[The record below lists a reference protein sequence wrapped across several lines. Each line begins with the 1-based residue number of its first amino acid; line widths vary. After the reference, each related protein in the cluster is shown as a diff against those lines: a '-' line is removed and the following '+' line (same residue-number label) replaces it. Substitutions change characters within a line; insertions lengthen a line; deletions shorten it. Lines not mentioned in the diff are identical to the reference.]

1 MRKNHSKKKLLT
13 AAVMAALLAAPGY
26 GHAFK
31 MAPEYVYYN
40 GKPLVEMQFLV
51 KGEEIESLVDK
62 AGYTLSPSLIQPVKS
77 STAYWTGLIGPKA
90 KNGQPWQVFVT
101 TQKNE
106 QNAYASTTSVI
117 VKNGKAKETEV
128 NFVAQQLQDG
138 KKLLRMTDKIAEM
151 DNPPSGDYGLSE
163 IAIGQYMGAARKG
176 AVDGWWVDTDTVLP
190 TNEQAADFVGTF
202 RHELGHA
209 LGISKAV
216 EYLNKA
222 GNVYVPQDPSDTI
235 KSKATGE
242 VMMRFS
248 TEVTD
253 KDSWNLHLVDQ
264 NLNPAKPGMEIL
276 SAAGFAEKKKA
287 SPGVKESDFF
297 IVNNRSKKEDAS
309 GKNGKAFFMGPN
321 VTDALAGATF
331 FGVNGVPVNGW
342 EDDTFEGSHLQTTG
356 MMSHRDY
363 SNYTSF
369 MEVELAVMQDL
380 GYKIDRE
387 AYFGHSVYGDGKTFT
402 NTQGYSARNEAGT
415 AYIKGRPSTV
425 PLGIGLHIYGSR
437 NTVTQAADIL
447 TNGTGATGIRV
458 DGMQNRVIVPAAT
471 KIHADGLR
479 GNGILIAY
487 GRDQVIDQAG
497 AVTAKGKGGTG
508 IRFDFGSSSNGA
520 ADEYRGSYIRYKRS
534 VKEETG
540 AIDNPENLKLTDMDE
555 NVFNA
560 AADELNGPQVREYN
574 LTGSL
579 SGAENAIYISRNAF
593 VKNINIKEGA
603 SISGNIT
610 SDWKHFKTDGS
621 YDGVEKTEKEPGISF
636 EAWMA
641 KNHPGE
647 KPKPGDEELEKNP
660 ALMDKYLQYAADY
673 EADPEVKASIKT
685 VTTQKGL
692 LRIQYNGKTGEN
704 GYGYDAYIPDLV
716 TNLNFAANLAYNGN
730 ITGPDNMKLNVKSG
744 TLAYGGKADVVGV
757 HVAEGA
763 TLLGGSY
770 TVHDMSSMVAP
781 DFASELNE
789 TDKGFFINCGTAGAL
804 TGDSSMTIDGKL
816 FSDGI
821 LQGVA
826 GGSAGTI
833 QVSGLALLDNSQV
846 IAKNLLP
853 DETFAV
859 VQAEGVYG
867 SVKNTQNA
875 PYKFGMLDEIG
886 AVEGNTAVVTG
897 KEANNLGAVDAVQG
911 ETYEAM
917 MEMFDNLT
925 AKGDARRNEMRPL
938 FTLTPEET
946 KKTLS
951 SLASNASAKSM
962 ALAQRSTVIQHL
974 LSSRLKDAFTAK
986 ETKAN
991 IPVQHLD
998 DSNDEGVPVTLRTLE
1013 PADND
1018 IWLKFGKNWGDMR
1031 NDTDYHS
1038 TATLLGW
1045 DKAYGKNWRAGVFAG
1060 YSKTSFSDNTA
1071 SNELRDVRFGL
1082 YGGFSKGR
1090 SEGLMYLDY
1099 GWLRNKL
1106 RRGISNLGLTAG
1118 ADYHSRVLELGG
1130 EYLYDLQAEKNVP
1143 WHVRPYVNAQLSRL
1157 WQNSYREEG
1166 AGVFGQVV
1174 DSQHNNYFGMGAGVE
1189 FKRYLAGGSYAIR
1202 AGVKHAFAG
1211 AEPKLRYS
1219 YMGDAAN
1226 TYDMRNVQDKTHFVL
1241 SIGGEAEVAKGW
1253 TVGGDATFQR
1263 GSHDK
1268 DWSCTVTV
1276 KRMW

>member
-1 MRKNHSKKKLLT
+1 MITRRKQKKQLT
-13 AAVMAALLAAPGY
+13 AAILAALLAMPAY
-26 GHAFK
+26 GHAFVK
-31 MAPEYVYYN
+31 APEYVYYN
-40 GKPLVEMQFLV
+40 GKPIVEIQFLV
-51 KGEEIESLVDK
+51 QGEELENLVDK

-77 STAYWTGLIGPKA
+77 STAYWTGLLGPNA

-101 TQKNE
+101 TE
-106 QNAYASTTSVI
+106 AGDQNASATTKSVI
-117 VKNGKAKETEV
+117 VKNRNGKLTPV
-128 NFVAQQLQDG
+128 NFVAQQLQNG
-138 KKLLRMTDKIAEM
+138 KNLIRMTEELAKS
-151 DNPPSGDYGLSE
+151 DNPPAGDYGFSQ
-163 IAIGQYMGAARKG
+163 ITIGQFLGADRKG
-176 AVDGWWVDTDTVLP
+176 AIDGWWVDTDTVLP

-209 LGISKAV
+209 LGISKRV
-216 EYLNKA
+216 KIIGE
-222 GNVYVPQDPSDTI
+222 SE
-235 KSKATGE
+235 ATGE
-242 VMMRFS
+242 TLFS
-248 TEVTD
+248 FSPELTD
-253 KDSWNLHLVDQ
+253 KKSWNLRLVDQ

-287 SPGVKESDFF
+287 NPGVKESDFF
-297 IVNNRSKKEDAS
+297 IVNNRFKKEDAS
-309 GKNGKAFFMGPN
+309 GKNGKAFFLGPN

-342 EDDTFEGSHLQTTG
+342 ERDTFEGSHLQTTG

-380 GYKIDRE
+380 GYDIDRE
-387 AYFGHSVYGDGKTFT
+387 AYFGHSVYGDGTTFT
-402 NTQGYSARNEAGT
+402 NTQGYFARNEEGT
-415 AYIKGRPSTV
+415 AYIQGKPSTV

-437 NTVTQAADIL
+437 NRVTQAADIL
-447 TNGTGATGIRV
+447 TNGAGAIGIRV
-458 DGMQNRVIVPAAT
+458 DGMQNTVIVPEAT
-471 KIHADGLR
+471 NIHADGLR

-487 GRDQVIDQAG
+487 GRDQVVNQAG
-497 AVTAKGKGGTG
+497 TVTANGQGGTG
-508 IRFDFGSSSNGA
+508 IRFDFGCSTNGA
-520 ADEYRGSYIRYKRS
+520 EDEYRGSYIRYKQG
-534 VKEETG
+534 VETGTG
-540 AIDNPENLKLTDMDE
+540 AIKNPKNLGLTDMNE
-555 NVFNA
+555 NVYNA
-560 AADELNGPQVREYN
+560 GADELNGPQVREYN

-579 SGAENAIYISRNAF
+579 SGAENAIYIGKNAF
-593 VKNINIKEGA
+593 VQNINILEGA
-603 SISGNIT
+603 SLSGNIT
-610 SDWKHFKTDGS
+610 SDWKHFHTDGS
-621 YDGVEKTEKEPGISF
+621 YDGVEITVNEPTITF
-636 EAWMA
+636 EEWMA
-641 KNHPGE
+641 KYHPGE
-647 KPKPGDEELEKNP
+647 NPKPREEELEKNP
-660 ALMDKYLQYAADY
+660 SLIDKILQYH
-673 EADPEVKASIKT
+673 EAYLTDPEVMASLKT
-685 VTTQKGL
+685 VTTQEGA

-704 GYGYDAYIPDLV
+704 GYAYDAYIPDLV

-730 ITGPDNMKLNVKSG
+730 ISGPDNMKLNVKSG
-744 TLAYGGKADVVGV
+744 TLVYTGTADVVGV
-757 HVAEGA
+757 TVAEGA
-763 TLLGGSY
+763 ALLGGSY
-770 TVHDMSSMVAP
+770 KVHDMSSMVAP
-781 DFASELNE
+781 DFASKLDY
-789 TDKGFFINCGTAGAL
+789 TDKGFFINSGTAGAL
-804 TGDSSMTIDGKL
+804 TGDSSMTIDGNL
-816 FSDGI
+816 LSDGI

-833 QVSGLALLDNSQV
+833 RVSGQAFLINSQV

-853 DETFAV
+853 DETVAV

-886 AVEGNTAVVTG
+886 AIEGNTAVVTG
-897 KEANNLGAVDAVQG
+897 KEANNLGTVDAVQG

-991 IPVQHLD
+991 IPLQHLD
-998 DSNDEGVPVTLRTLE
+998 ESKDEGVPVTLRTLE

-1082 YGGFSKGR
+1082 YGGYSKGR
-1090 SEGLMYLDY
+1090 SEGLVYLDY

-1106 RRGISNLGLTAG
+1106 RRGITNLGLTAG
-1118 ADYHSRVLELGG
+1118 ADYHSRILELGG

-1157 WQNSYREEG
+1157 WQNSYREDG

-1268 DWSCTVTV
+1268 DWSCSITV

>member
-1 MRKNHSKKKLLT
+1 MITRRKQKKQLT
-13 AAVMAALLAAPGY
+13 AAILAALLAMPAC
-26 GHAFK
+26 GHAFVK
-31 MAPEYVYYN
+31 APEYVYYN
-40 GKPLVEMQFLV
+40 GKPIVEIQFLV
-51 KGEEIESLVDK
+51 QGEELENLVDK

-77 STAYWTGLIGPKA
+77 STAYWTGLLGPNA

-101 TQKNE
+101 TAAGD
-106 QNAYASTTSVI
+106 QNASATTKSVI
-117 VKNGKAKETEV
+117 VKTGNGELTPV
-128 NFVAQQLQDG
+128 NFVAQQLQNG
-138 KKLLRMTDKIAEM
+138 KNLIRMTEELAKS
-151 DNPPSGDYGLSE
+151 DNPPAGDYGFSQ
-163 IAIGQYMGAARKG
+163 ITIGQFLGADRKG
-176 AVDGWWVDTDTVLP
+176 AIDGWWVDTDTVLP

-209 LGISKAV
+209 LGISKRV
-216 EYLNKA
+216 KIIGE
-222 GNVYVPQDPSDTI
+222 SE
-235 KSKATGE
+235 ATGE
-242 VMMRFS
+242 TLFS
-248 TEVTD
+248 FSPELTD
-253 KDSWNLHLVDQ
+253 KKSWNLRLVDQ

-287 SPGVKESDFF
+287 NPGVKESDFF
-297 IVNNRSKKEDAS
+297 IVNNRFKKEDAS
-309 GKNGKAFFMGPN
+309 GKNGKAFFLGPN

-342 EDDTFEGSHLQTTG
+342 ERDTFEGSHLQ
-356 MMSHRDY
+356 
-363 SNYTSF
+363 
-369 MEVELAVMQDL
+369 MQDL

-387 AYFGHSVYGDGKTFT
+387 AYFGHSVYGDGTTFT
-402 NTQGYSARNEAGT
+402 NTQGYFARNEAGT
-415 AYIKGRPSTV
+415 AYIQGKPSTV

-458 DGMQNRVIVPAAT
+458 DGMQNTVIVPEAT
-471 KIHADGLR
+471 NIHADGLR

-487 GRDQVIDQAG
+487 GRDQVVNQAG
-497 AVTAKGKGGTG
+497 TVTANGQGGTG
-508 IRFDFGSSSNGA
+508 IRFDFGCSTNGA
-520 ADEYRGSYIRYKRS
+520 EDEYRGSYIRYKQG
-534 VKEETG
+534 VETGTG
-540 AIDNPENLKLTDMDE
+540 AIKNPKNLGLTDMNE
-555 NVFNA
+555 NVYNA
-560 AADELNGPQVREYN
+560 GADELNGPQVREYN

-579 SGAENAIYISRNAF
+579 SGAENAIYIGKNAF
-593 VKNINIKEGA
+593 VQNINILEGA
-603 SISGNIT
+603 SLSGNIT
-610 SDWKHFKTDGS
+610 SDWKHFHTDGS
-621 YDGVEKTEKEPGISF
+621 YDGVEITVNEPTITF
-636 EAWMA
+636 EEWMA
-641 KNHPGE
+641 KYHPGE
-647 KPKPGDEELEKNP
+647 NPKPREEELEKNP
-660 ALMDKYLQYAADY
+660 SLIDKILQYH
-673 EADPEVKASIKT
+673 EAYLTDPEVMGSLKT
-685 VTTQKGL
+685 VTTQEGA
-692 LRIQYNGKTGEN
+692 LRIQYNGKTGEK
-704 GYGYDAYIPDLV
+704 GYAYDAYIPDLV

-730 ITGPDNMKLNVKSG
+730 ISGPDNMKLNVKSG
-744 TLAYGGKADVVGV
+744 TLVYTGTADVVGV
-757 HVAEGA
+757 TVAEDA
-763 TLLGGSY
+763 ALLGGSY
-770 TVHDMSSMVAP
+770 KVHDMSSMVAP
-781 DFASELNE
+781 DFASKLDY
-789 TDKGFFINCGTAGAL
+789 TDKGFFINSGTAGAL
-804 TGDSSMTIDGKL
+804 TGDSSMIIDGNL
-816 FSDGI
+816 LSDGI

-833 QVSGLALLDNSQV
+833 RVSGQAFLINSQV

-853 DETFAV
+853 DETVAV

-897 KEANNLGAVDAVQG
+897 KEANNLGTVDAVQG

-925 AKGDARRNEMRPL
+925 A
-938 FTLTPEET
+938 
-946 KKTLS
+946 
-951 SLASNASAKSM
+951 
-962 ALAQRSTVIQHL
+962 
-974 LSSRLKDAFTAK
+974 AK

-998 DSNDEGVPVTLRTLE
+998 DSSDEGVPVTLRTLE

-1082 YGGFSKGR
+1082 YGGYSKGR
-1090 SEGLMYLDY
+1090 SEGLVYLDY

-1106 RRGISNLGLTAG
+1106 RRGITNLGLTAG

-1157 WQNSYREEG
+1157 WQNSYSEDG

-1189 FKRYLAGGSYAIR
+1189 LKRYLAGGSYAIR

-1219 YMGDAAN
+1219 YMGNAAN

-1241 SIGGEAEVAKGW
+1241 SVGGEAEVAKGW

-1268 DWSCTVTV
+1268 DWSCSITV

>member
-1 MRKNHSKKKLLT
+1 MNTRRKQKKQLT
-13 AAVMAALLAAPGY
+13 ATILAALLAMPAY
-26 GHAFK
+26 GHAFVK
-31 MAPEYVYYN
+31 APEYVYYN
-40 GKPLVEMQFLV
+40 GKPMVEMQFLT
-51 KGEEIESLVDK
+51 KGEELENLVDK

-77 STAYWTGLIGPKA
+77 STAYWTGLLGPNA

-101 TQKNE
+101 TAAGD
-106 QNAYASTTSVI
+106 QNASATTKSVI
-117 VKNGKAKETEV
+117 VKNRNAKLAPV
-128 NFVAQQLQDG
+128 NFVAQQLQNG
-138 KKLLRMTDKIAEM
+138 KNLIRMTEELAKS
-151 DNPPSGDYGLSE
+151 DNPPAGDYGFSQ
-163 IAIGQYMGAARKG
+163 ITIGQFLGADRKG
-176 AVDGWWVDTDTVLP
+176 AIDGWWVDTDTVLP

-209 LGISKAV
+209 LGISKRV
-216 EYLNKA
+216 KIIGE
-222 GNVYVPQDPSDTI
+222 SE
-235 KSKATGE
+235 ATGE
-242 VMMRFS
+242 TLFS
-248 TEVTD
+248 FSPELTD
-253 KDSWNLHLVDQ
+253 KKSWNLRLVDQ

-287 SPGVKESDFF
+287 NPGVKESDFF
-297 IVNNRSKKEDAS
+297 IVNNRFKKEDAS
-309 GKNGKAFFMGPN
+309 GKNGKAFFLGPN

-342 EDDTFEGSHLQTTG
+342 ERDTFEGSHLQTTG

-380 GYKIDRE
+380 GYTIDRE
-387 AYFGHSVYGDGKTFT
+387 AYFGHSVYGDGTTFT
-402 NTQGYSARNEAGT
+402 NTQGYFARNEEGT
-415 AYIKGRPSTV
+415 AYIQGKPSTV

-447 TNGTGATGIRV
+447 TNGAGATGIRV
-458 DGMQNRVIVPAAT
+458 DGMQNTVVIPEAT
-471 KIHADGLR
+471 NIHADGLR

-487 GRDQVIDQAG
+487 GRDQVVNQAG
-497 AVTAKGKGGTG
+497 TVTANGQGGTG
-508 IRFDFGSSSNGA
+508 VRFDFGSSSNGA
-520 ADEYRGSYIRYKRS
+520 FDEYRGSYIRYKRD
-534 VKEETG
+534 VEEGTG
-540 AIDNPENLKLTDMDE
+540 AIKNPKNMKLTDMDE

-560 AADELNGPQVREYN
+560 GADELNGPQVREYN

-579 SGAENAIYISRNAF
+579 SGAENAIYIGKNAF
-593 VKNINIKEGA
+593 VQNINILEGA
-603 SISGNIT
+603 SLSGNIT
-610 SDWKHFKTDGS
+610 SDWKHFHTDGS
-621 YDGVEKTEKEPGISF
+621 YDGVEITVNEPTITF
-636 EAWMA
+636 EEWMA
-641 KNHPGE
+641 KYHPGE
-647 KPKPGDEELEKNP
+647 NPKPREEELEKNP
-660 ALMDKYLQYAADY
+660 SLIDKILQYH
-673 EADPEVKASIKT
+673 EAYLTDPEVMGSLKT
-685 VTTQKGL
+685 VTTQEGA
-692 LRIQYNGKTGEN
+692 LRIQYNGKTGEK
-704 GYGYDAYIPDLV
+704 GYAYDAYIPDLV

-730 ITGPDNMKLNVKSG
+730 ISGPDNMKLNVKSG
-744 TLAYGGKADVVGV
+744 TLVYTGTADVVGV
-757 HVAEGA
+757 TVAEDA
-763 TLLGGSY
+763 ALLGGSY
-770 TVHDMSSMVAP
+770 KVHDMSRMVAP
-781 DFASELNE
+781 DFASKLDY
-789 TDKGFFINCGTAGAL
+789 TDKGFFINSGTAGAL
-804 TGDSSMTIDGKL
+804 TGDSSMTIDGNL
-816 FSDGI
+816 LSDGI

-833 QVSGLALLDNSQV
+833 RVSGQAFLINSQV

-853 DETFAV
+853 DETVAV

-886 AVEGNTAVVTG
+886 AIEGNTAVVTG
-897 KEANNLGAVDAVQG
+897 KEANNLGTVDAVQG

-991 IPVQHLD
+991 IPLQHLD
-998 DSNDEGVPVTLRTLE
+998 ESKDEGVPVTLRTLE

-1038 TATLLGW
+1038 SATLLGW

-1082 YGGFSKGR
+1082 YGGYSKGR
-1090 SEGLMYLDY
+1090 SEGLVYLDY

-1106 RRGISNLGLTAG
+1106 RRGITNLGLTAG
-1118 ADYHSRVLELGG
+1118 ADYHSRILELGG

-1157 WQNSYREEG
+1157 WQNSYREDG

-1219 YMGDAAN
+1219 YMGNAAN

-1268 DWSCTVTV
+1268 DWSCSITV

>member
-1 MRKNHSKKKLLT
+1 MRKSHSKKKLLT
-13 AAVMAALLAAPGY
+13 AAVMAALLATPGY

-40 GKPLVEMQFLV
+40 GKPIVEMQFLT
-51 KGEEIESLVDK
+51 KGEEIEDLVDK
-62 AGYTLSPSLIQPVKS
+62 AEYTLSPSLIQPVKS
-77 STAYWTGLIGPKA
+77 STAYWTGMIGPKA

-101 TQKNE
+101 TKKNE

-117 VKNGKAKETEV
+117 VKNSKAKETEV

-176 AVDGWWVDTDTVLP
+176 AVDGWWVDADTVLP

-209 LGISKAV
+209 LGISKNV
-216 EYLNKA
+216 NYFDEK
-222 GNVYVPQDPSDTI
+222 GNSYVPQGEKDI
-235 KSKATGE
+235 KTSKATGE
-242 VMMRFS
+242 AMMRFS

-253 KDSWNLHLVDQ
+253 KDSWNLHLMDQ

-276 SAAGFAEKKKA
+276 SAAGFAAKKKA
-287 SPGVKESDFF
+287 NPGVKKSDFF
-297 IVNNRSKKEDAS
+297 IVNNRYKKENAS

-342 EDDTFEGSHLQTTG
+342 EHDTFEGSHLQTTG
-356 MMSHRDY
+356 MMSHRAY

-402 NTQGYSARNEAGT
+402 NTQGYSARNEEGT
-415 AYIKGRPSTV
+415 AYIKGRPSSV

-458 DGMQNRVIVPAAT
+458 DGMRNTVIVPAAT
-471 KIHADGLR
+471 KIHVDGLR

-497 AVTAKGKGGTG
+497 TVTANGQGGTG

-520 ADEYRGSYIRYKRS
+520 EDEYRGSYIRYKRS
-534 VKEETG
+534 VEEETG
-540 AIDNPENLKLTDMDE
+540 VIDKPKNLKLTDMDE

-621 YDGVEKTEKEPGISF
+621 YDGVEKTKKEPEISF
-636 EAWMA
+636 EEWMA
-641 KNHPGE
+641 KKHPGV

-692 LRIQYNGKTGEN
+692 LRIQYNGKTGDK
-704 GYGYDAYIPDLV
+704 GYAYDAYIPDLV
-716 TNLNFAANLAYNGN
+716 TNLNFAADLAYNGN

-770 TVHDMSSMVAP
+770 KVHDMSSKAAAEFVSKL
-781 DFASELNE
+781 DN
-789 TDKGFFINCGTAGAL
+789 TDKGFFINSGTAGAL
-804 TGDSSMTIDGKL
+804 NSASSMNITGNL
-816 FSDGI
+816 LSDGI

-833 QVSGLALLDNSQV
+833 KVSGDANIDGSQV

-853 DETFAV
+853 DEKFTV
-859 VQAEGVYG
+859 LQAD
-867 SVKNTQNA
+867 SVSGFVTNTEDA
-875 PYKFGMLDEIG
+875 PYKFGMLDEVG

-897 KEANNLGAVDAVQG
+897 KAANNLGKTDAVQA
-911 ETYEAM
+911 ETYGAM
-917 MEMFDNLT
+917 MSMYNNLT

-938 FTLTPEET
+938 FTLTPAET
-946 KKTLS
+946 KKALS
-951 SLASNASAKSM
+951 AISSNASAKSM
-962 ALAQRSTVIQHL
+962 ALAQRSVMTRHL
-974 LSSRLKDAFTAK
+974 LSSRLNEAF
-986 ETKAN
+986 
-991 IPVQHLD
+991 IPEPVKVKLPESNLD
-998 DSNDEGVPVTLRTLE
+998 GGSGRGLDVSLKLLE

-1018 IWLKFGKNWGDMR
+1018 IWLKFGKNWGDLK
-1031 NDTDYHS
+1031 DGADYHS
-1038 TATLLGW
+1038 STTLLGW
-1045 DKAYGKNWRAGVFAG
+1045 DKGVAPNWRAGVYAG
-1060 YSKTSFSDNTA
+1060 YSKTGFADNTA
-1071 SNELRDVRFGL
+1071 SNELKDTRIGL
-1082 YGGFSKGR
+1082 YAGYNKAGR
-1090 SEGLMYLDY
+1090 EGLVFLNY
-1099 GWLRNKL
+1099 GWMRNKL
-1106 RRGISNLGLTAG
+1106 HRGVMGMTAG
-1118 ADYHSRVLELGG
+1118 ADYHSRILELGG
-1130 EYLYDLQAEKNVP
+1130 EYLYDLQARKDVP
-1143 WHVRPYVNAQLSRL
+1143 WHVRPYVNVQLSRL
-1157 WQNSYREEG
+1157 WQNGYSEMG
-1166 AGVFGQVV
+1166 AGVFNQVV
-1174 DSQHNNYFGMGAGVE
+1174 ESKHNDYFGAGAGVE
-1189 FKRYLAGGSYAIR
+1189 FKRYLTGGNYAIR
-1202 AGVKHAFAG
+1202 AGIRHAFAG
-1211 AEPKLRYS
+1211 AEPRLRYS
-1219 YMGDAAN
+1219 YMGDQAN
-1226 TYDMRNVQDKTHFVL
+1226 SYDMRNVQDRTHFVL
-1241 SIGGEAEVAKGW
+1241 SIGGETELGKGW
-1253 TVGGDATFQR
+1253 SIGGDAGFVR

-1268 DWSCTVTV
+1268 DWSCSVTV

>member
-1 MRKNHSKKKLLT
+1 MNTHRKQKKQLT
-13 AAVMAALLAAPGY
+13 AAVLAALLAMPAY
-26 GHAFK
+26 GHAFVK
-31 MAPEYVYYN
+31 APEYVYYN
-40 GKPLVEMQFLV
+40 GKPVVEMQFLTQ
-51 KGEEIESLVDK
+51 GEEIKGMVDK
-62 AGYTLSPSLIQPVKS
+62 AGYTLNPSLIEPVKAS
-77 STAYWTGLIGPKA
+77 MVYWTGLIGPKA
-90 KNGQPWQVFVT
+90 KNETPWQVFVT
-101 TQKNE
+101 METKE
-106 QNAYASTTSVI
+106 PNASANTKSFLPE
-117 VKNGKAKETEV
+117 NGKLRETSR
-128 NFVAQQLQDG
+128 NFVAQQLHDG
-138 KKLLRMTDKIAEM
+138 KKLFRMTKEIGEST
-151 DNPPSGDYGLSE
+151 NPPPGDYGFS
-163 IAIGQYMGAARKG
+163 IIGVGQYMGAVRQG
-176 AVDGWWVDTDTVLP
+176 AVEGWWVDTDTVLP
-190 TNEQAADFVGTF
+190 TNEQAADFVGTI

-209 LGISKAV
+209 LDVGKRADFLD
-216 EYLNKA
+216 EE
-222 GNVYVPQDPSDTI
+222 GNPYVPKGEDDI
-235 KSKATGE
+235 IISKATGE
-242 VMMRFS
+242 VKIRFS
-248 TEVTD
+248 PEVTD
-253 KDSWNLHLVDQ
+253 PNSWNLHLVDQ
-264 NLNPAKPGMEIL
+264 NLNPAKPGMEVL
-276 SAAGFAEKKKA
+276 SAKGFAVKKTA
-287 SPGVKESDFF
+287 DPGVQERDFF
-297 IVNNRSKKEDAS
+297 IVNNQDKGEDAS
-309 GKNGKAFFMGPN
+309 GKMGKAFFVGSH
-321 VTDALAGATF
+321 VTDALGGATF
-331 FGVNGVPVNGW
+331 FGVSGVPVNSW
-342 EDDTFEGSHLQTTG
+342 ESDNFEGSHLQTAG

-380 GYKIDRE
+380 GYDIDRK
-387 AYFGHSVYGDGKTFT
+387 AHFGHSVYGNGQTLT
-402 NTQGYSARNEAGT
+402 NTQGYFARNEEGT
-415 AYIKGRPSTV
+415 AYIEGTPSTV

-437 NTVTQAADIL
+437 NRVTQAADIL

-458 DGMQNRVIVPAAT
+458 DGMQNTVIVPAST
-471 KIHADGLR
+471 TIHADGLR

-487 GRDQVIDQAG
+487 GRDQVVNQAG
-497 AVTAKGKGGTG
+497 TVTANGKGGTG

-520 ADEYRGSYIRYKRS
+520 SDEYRGSYIRYKRN
-534 VKEETG
+534 VKEGTG
-540 AIDNPENLKLTDMDE
+540 AITEFNNLKLTDM
-555 NVFNA
+555 NGRVYNA
-560 AADELNGPQVREYN
+560 GADELNGPQVTEYN

-579 SGAENAIYISRNAF
+579 SGAENAIYIGKNAF
-593 VKNINIKEGA
+593 VKNINILEGA

-610 SDWKHFKTDGS
+610 SDWKHFHTDGS
-621 YDGVEKTEKEPGISF
+621 YDG
-636 EAWMA
+636 MD
-641 KNHPGE
+641 
-647 KPKPGDEELEKNP
+647 DEGT
-660 ALMDKYLQYAADY
+660 AR
-673 EADPEVKASIKT
+673 
-685 VTTQKGL
+685 KGK
-692 LRIQYNGKTGEN
+692 LRIQYNGKTGED
-704 GYGYDAYIPDLV
+704 GYEYDAYIPDLV
-716 TNLNFAANLAYNGN
+716 TNLNFAATMSYNGN

-744 TLAYGGKADVVGV
+744 TLTYGGKADVVGV

-770 TVHDMSSMVAP
+770 KVNAMSEKVAA
-781 DFASELNE
+781 DFASRLDY
-789 TDKGFFINCGTAGAL
+789 TDMGNFVNCGTVGPVSKDTA
-804 TGDSSMTIDGKL
+804 MQIDGNL
-816 FSDGI
+816 LSDGT
-821 LQGVA
+821 LLGVA

-833 QVSGLALLDNSQV
+833 QVSGQAFLVNSRV

-853 DETFAV
+853 DEKFAV

-875 PYKFGMLDEIG
+875 PYQFGMLDVIG
-886 AVEGNTAVVTG
+886 AVEGNTVVVTSE
-897 KEANNLGAVDAVQG
+897 EANNLGAVDAVQG

-951 SLASNASAKSM
+951 SIASNASAKSM

-974 LSSRLKDAFTAK
+974 LSSRVTEAFTAK

-998 DSNDEGVPVTLRTLE
+998 DSSDEGVPVTLRTLE

-1060 YSKTSFSDNTA
+1060 YSKISFSDNTA

-1082 YGGFSKGR
+1082 YGGYSKGR
-1090 SEGLMYLDY
+1090 SEGLVYLDY

-1157 WQNSYREEG
+1157 WQNSYREDG

-1174 DSQHNNYFGMGAGVE
+1174 DSKHNDYFGMGAGVE

-1253 TVGGDATFQR
+1253 TIGGDATFQR

-1268 DWSCTVTV
+1268 DWSCSVTV

>member
-106 QNAYASTTSVI
+106 QNAYASTTSLI

-770 TVHDMSSMVAP
+770 TAHDMSSMVAP

>member
-1 MRKNHSKKKLLT
+1 MNTRKKQKKQLT
-13 AAVMAALLAAPGY
+13 AAILAALLAMPAY
-26 GHAFK
+26 GHAFVK
-31 MAPEYVYYN
+31 APEYVYYN
-40 GKPLVEMQFLV
+40 GKPMVEIQELT
-51 KGEEIESLVDK
+51 KGEELGRFVNK
-62 AGYTLSPSLIQPVKS
+62 AEYTLDPSLIEPVKS
-77 STAYWTGLIGPKA
+77 GTAYWTGLLGPKA

-101 TQKNE
+101 TQE
-106 QNAYASTTSVI
+106 GVQNAYAKTSSHT
-117 VKNGKAKETEV
+117 KETGDFSDTNV
-128 NFVAQQLQDG
+128 NFVVQQLQDG
-138 KKLLRMTDKIAEM
+138 KPLLRMQEDADKL
-151 DNPPSGDYGLSE
+151 PPGDYGYSL
-163 IAIGQYMGAARKG
+163 ILIGQYVGAARQG
-176 AVDGWWVDTDTVLP
+176 TVDGWWVDTDTVLP
-190 TNEQAADFVGTF
+190 TNEQAADFVGTI

-209 LGISKAV
+209 LGIYNVV
-216 EYLNKA
+216 EYLDEN
-222 GNVYVPQDPSDTI
+222 GNVYVPKNRSEV
-235 KSKATGE
+235 KYSKATGE
-242 VMMRFS
+242 EMTRFS
-248 TEVTD
+248 SEVTD
-253 KDSWNLHLVDQ
+253 KKSWNLHLVDQ

-287 SPGVKESDFF
+287 NPGVKESDFF
-297 IVNNRSKKEDAS
+297 IVNNRFKKEDAS
-309 GKNGKAFFMGPN
+309 GKNGKAYFVGPH

-331 FGVNGVPVNGW
+331 FGVNGIPVNGW
-342 EDDTFEGSHLQTTG
+342 ERDTFEGSHLQTAG
-356 MMSHRDY
+356 MMSHRAY

-369 MEVELAVMQDL
+369 MEVELALMQDL
-380 GYKIDRE
+380 GYDIDRE
-387 AYFGHSVYGDGKTFT
+387 AYFGHSVYGNGQTLT
-402 NTQGYSARNEAGT
+402 NTQGYFARNEEGT
-415 AYIKGRPSTV
+415 AYIQGKPSTV
-425 PLGIGLHIYGSR
+425 PMGIGLHIYGSN

-447 TNGTGATGIRV
+447 TNGAGATGIRV
-458 DGMQNRVIVPAAT
+458 DGMQNTVVIPEAT
-471 KIHADGLR
+471 NIHADGLR

-487 GRDQVIDQAG
+487 GRDQVVNQAG
-497 AVTAKGKGGTG
+497 TVTANGQGGTG
-508 IRFDFGSSSNGA
+508 VRFDFGSSTNGA
-520 ADEYRGSYIRYKRS
+520 FDEYRGSYIRYKRG
-534 VKEETG
+534 VNE
-540 AIDNPENLKLTDMDE
+540 DNGQIIMPQNLDLTDMDE
-555 NVFNA
+555 NVYNA
-560 AADELNGPQVREYN
+560 GADELNGPQVREFN

-579 SGAENAIYISRNAF
+579 SGAENAIYIGKNAF
-593 VKNINIKEGA
+593 VQNINILEGA

-610 SDWKHFKTDGS
+610 SDWKHFNTDGS
-621 YDGVEKTEKEPGISF
+621 YDGLRQTRKVPEFADWLKEKYPQVKLGEFLDWPAASQQEVIS
-636 EAWMA
+636 AYQ
-641 KNHPGE
+641 ND
-647 KPKPGDEELEKNP
+647 PK
-660 ALMDKYLQYAADY
+660 
-673 EADPEVKASIKT
+673 VKTITLIKSP
-685 VTTQKGL
+685 

-704 GYGYDAYIPDLV
+704 GYAYDAYIPNLV

-730 ITGPDNMKLNVKSG
+730 ISGSDNMKLNVKSG
-744 TLAYGGKADVVGV
+744 TLVYGGKADVVGV
-757 HVAEGA
+757 YVAQGA

-770 TVHDMSSMVAP
+770 TVHDMSRMVAP

-804 TGDSSMTIDGKL
+804 NSESAMTINGNL
-816 FSDGI
+816 LSDGI

-833 QVSGLALLDNSQV
+833 QVSGLAMLDNAQIV
-846 IAKNLLP
+846 AKNLLP
-853 DETFAV
+853 DEKFAV
-859 VQAEGVYG
+859 VQADGVYG

-917 MEMFDNLT
+917 MAMFDSLT

-938 FTLTPEET
+938 FFLTPAQAKE
-946 KKTLS
+946 TLS

-962 ALAQRSTVIQHL
+962 ALAQRSTVVQHL
-974 LSSRLKDAFTAK
+974 LSSRVTEAFTAK

-991 IPVQHLD
+991 IPLQHLD
-998 DSNDEGVPVTLRTLE
+998 DSSDEGVPVTLRTLE

-1082 YGGFSKGR
+1082 YGGYSKGR
-1090 SEGLMYLDY
+1090 SEGLLYLDY

-1106 RRGISNLGLTAG
+1106 RRGITNLGLTAG
-1118 ADYHSRVLELGG
+1118 ADYHSRILELGG

-1157 WQNSYREEG
+1157 WQNSYREDG

-1174 DSQHNNYFGMGAGVE
+1174 DSKHNNYFGMGAGVE

-1241 SIGGEAEVAKGW
+1241 SVGGEAEVAKGW

-1268 DWSCTVTV
+1268 DWSCSITV

>member
-1 MRKNHSKKKLLT
+1 MKKNHSKNKLLT
-13 AAVMAALLAAPGY
+13 AAVMAALLATPGY

-40 GKPLVEMQFLV
+40 EKPIVEMQFLT
-51 KGEEIESLVDK
+51 KGEKIEKLVDK

-106 QNAYASTTSVI
+106 QNAYASTTSII
-117 VKNGKAKETEV
+117 VKNSKAKETEV

-138 KKLLRMTDKIAEM
+138 KKLLRMTEEIAES
-151 DNPPSGDYGLSE
+151 DNPPSGDYGFSE
-163 IAIGQYMGAARKG
+163 IGIGQYMGAARKG
-176 AVDGWWVDTDTVLP
+176 TVDGWWVDTDTLLP

-216 EYLNKA
+216 EYLNEA

-235 KSKATGE
+235 KSEATGE
-242 VMMRFS
+242 VMMRFR

-253 KDSWNLHLVDQ
+253 KDYWNLHLVDQ

-276 SAAGFAEKKKA
+276 SAAGFAEKRKA

-369 MEVELAVMQDL
+369 MEVELAVMQDM

-387 AYFGHSVYGDGKTFT
+387 AWFGHSVYGDGKTFT

-415 AYIKGRPSTV
+415 SYIKGRPSSV
-425 PLGIGLHIYGSR
+425 PLGIGLHIYGSC

-471 KIHADGLR
+471 KIHADGFR

-508 IRFDFGSSSNGA
+508 VRFDFGSSTNGA

-560 AADELNGPQVREYN
+560 AEDELNGPQVREYN

-593 VKNINIKEGA
+593 VKNINIKEGT

-621 YDGVEKTEKEPGISF
+621 YDGVEKTEEEPAISF
-636 EAWMA
+636 EDWMA
-641 KNHPGE
+641 KKHPGVN
-647 KPKPGDEELEKNP
+647 PKPGDNATQAEIE
-660 ALMDKYLQYAADY
+660 ATLQYLEDY
-673 EADPEVKASIKT
+673 EADPEVQASIKT
-685 VTTQKGL
+685 VTKQEGL
-692 LRIQYNGKTGEN
+692 LRIQYNGKTGDK
-704 GYGYDAYIPDLV
+704 GYAYDAYIPDLV

-744 TLAYGGKADVVGV
+744 TLAYTGTADVVGV
-757 HVAEGA
+757 TVADGA

-770 TVHDMSSMVAP
+770 KVHDMSSKAAA
-781 DFASELNE
+781 DFVSKLDN
-789 TDKGFFINCGTAGAL
+789 TDKGFFINSGTAGAL
-804 TGDSSMTIDGKL
+804 NSASSMNITGNL
-816 FSDGI
+816 LSDGI

-833 QVSGLALLDNSQV
+833 KVSGDANIDGSQV

-853 DETFAV
+853 DEKFTV
-859 VQAEGVYG
+859 LQADSVSG
-867 SVKNTQNA
+867 SVTNTEDA
-875 PYKFGMLDEIG
+875 PYKFGMLDETG
-886 AVEGNTAVVTG
+886 AVGGNTAVVTG
-897 KEANNLGAVDAVQG
+897 KAANNLGKTDAVQA
-911 ETYEAM
+911 ETYDAM
-917 MEMFDNLT
+917 MSMYNNLT
-925 AKGDARRNEMRPL
+925 AKGDARLNEMRPL
-938 FTLTPEET
+938 FTLTPGET
-946 KKTLS
+946 KKAFS
-951 SLASNASAKSM
+951 AISSNASAKSM
-962 ALAQRSTVIQHL
+962 ALAQRSIMTRHL
-974 LSSRLKDAFTAK
+974 LSSRLNEAFIPEPVK
-986 ETKAN
+986 VKLPEAN
-991 IPVQHLD
+991 LD
-998 DSNDEGVPVTLRTLE
+998 GGSGRGPGISLKLLE

-1018 IWLKFGKNWGDMR
+1018 IWLKFGKNWGDLK
-1031 NDTDYHS
+1031 DGADYHS
-1038 TATLLGW
+1038 STTLLGW
-1045 DKAYGKNWRAGVFAG
+1045 DKAVAPNWRAGVYAG
-1060 YSKTSFSDNTA
+1060 YSKTGFADNTA
-1071 SNELRDVRFGL
+1071 GNELKDTRIGL
-1082 YGGFSKGR
+1082 YAGYNKAGR
-1090 SEGLMYLDY
+1090 EALVFLNY
-1099 GWLRNKL
+1099 GWMRNKL
-1106 RRGISNLGLTAG
+1106 HRGVMGMTAV
-1118 ADYHSRVLELGG
+1118 ADYHSRILELGG
-1130 EYLYDLQAEKNVP
+1130 EYLYDLHARKDVP
-1143 WHVRPYVNAQLSRL
+1143 WHVRPYVNIQLSRL
-1157 WQNSYREEG
+1157 WQNGYSETG
-1166 AGVFGQVV
+1166 AGVFNQVV
-1174 DSQHNNYFGMGAGVE
+1174 ESKHNDYFGAGAGVE
-1189 FKRYLAGGSYAIR
+1189 FKRYLTGGNYAIR
-1202 AGVKHAFAG
+1202 AGIRHAFAG
-1211 AEPKLRYS
+1211 AEPGLRYS
-1219 YMGDAAN
+1219 YMGDQAN
-1226 TYDMRNVQDKTHFVL
+1226 SYDMRNVQDRTHFVL
-1241 SIGGEAEVAKGW
+1241 SIGGETELGKGW
-1253 TVGGDATFQR
+1253 SIGGDAGFVR

-1268 DWSCTVTV
+1268 DWSCSVTL

>member
-1 MRKNHSKKKLLT
+1 MNTHRKQKKQMT
-13 AAVMAALLAAPGY
+13 ATIMATLLAMPACGY
-26 GHAFK
+26 AFVNP
-31 MAPEYVYYN
+31 PEYVYYN
-40 GKPLVEMQFLV
+40 GKPMVEMQFLT
-51 KGEEIESLVDK
+51 KGEGIEKLVDK
-62 AGYTLSPSLIQPVKS
+62 AGYTLSPSLIQSVKS
-77 STAYWTGLIGPKA
+77 STAYWTGMVGPKA
-90 KNGQPWQVFVT
+90 KNVQPWQVFVT

-117 VKNGKAKETEV
+117 VKNRKAKGTEV

-163 IAIGQYMGAARKG
+163 ISIGQYMGAARKG

-216 EYLNKA
+216 KVNGRSEE
-222 GNVYVPQDPSDTI
+222 
-235 KSKATGE
+235 TGE
-242 VMMRFS
+242 VIFS
-248 TEVTD
+248 FSPEVTD
-253 KDSWNLHLVDQ
+253 KKSWNLHLVDQ
-264 NLNPAKPGMEIL
+264 NLNQAKPGMEIL
-276 SAAGFAEKKKA
+276 SAGGFAEKKKA
-287 SPGVKESDFF
+287 NPDVKKSDFF
-297 IVNNRSKKEDAS
+297 IVNNRFKKEDAS
-309 GKNGKAFFMGPN
+309 GKNGKAFFIGTN

-342 EDDTFEGSHLQTTG
+342 EHNKFEGSHLQTTG

-380 GYKIDRE
+380 GYDIDRE

-458 DGMQNRVIVPAAT
+458 DGMQNTVIVPAAT
-471 KIHADGLR
+471 SIHADGLR
-479 GNGILIAY
+479 GNGFLIAY
-487 GRDQVIDQAG
+487 GRDQVVNQAG
-497 AVTAKGKGGTG
+497 TVTANGKGGTG

-520 ADEYRGSYIRYKRS
+520 DDEYRGSYIRYKRS
-534 VKEETG
+534 VKEGTG
-540 AIDNPENLKLTDMDE
+540 AIDDPDNLKLTDMDE
-555 NVFNA
+555 NVYNA
-560 AADELNGPQVREYN
+560 GKDELNGPQVKEYN
-574 LTGSL
+574 LSGSL
-579 SGAENAIYISRNAF
+579 SGAENAIYISKNAF
-593 VKNINIKEGA
+593 VKNINIKNGA
-603 SISGNIT
+603 SIRGNII
-610 SDWKHFKTDGS
+610 SDWKHFNTDGS

-647 KPKPGDEELEKNP
+647 NPKPRDEELENNP
-660 ALMDKYLQYAADY
+660 ALIDKYLQYAEDY
-673 EADPEVKASIKT
+673 EADSEVKASIKT
-685 VTTQKGL
+685 VTTQKGPL
-692 LRIQYNGKTGEN
+692 LIQFNGKTGDK
-704 GYGYDAYIPDLV
+704 GYAYDAYIPDLV
-716 TNLNFAANLAYNGN
+716 TNLNFAANMTYDGN

-744 TLAYGGKADVVGV
+744 TLVYGGKADVVGV

-770 TVHDMSSMVAP
+770 TVHDMSSRVAS
-781 DFASELNE
+781 DFASRLDES
-789 TDKGFFINCGTAGAL
+789 DKGFFINCGTAGAL
-804 TGDSSMTIDGKL
+804 TSDSSMTINGNL
-816 FSDGI
+816 LSDGT
-821 LQGVA
+821 LLGVA

-833 QVSGLALLDNSQV
+833 QVSGLAMLDNAQIV
-846 IAKNLLP
+846 AKNLLP
-853 DETFAV
+853 NEKFAV
-859 VQAEGVYG
+859 VQADGVYG

-886 AVEGNTAVVTG
+886 AIEGNTAVVTG
-897 KEANNLGAVDAVQG
+897 EEANNLGAVDAVQG

-951 SLASNASAKSM
+951 SIGSNASAKSM

-998 DSNDEGVPVTLRTLE
+998 DSSDEGVPVTLRTLE

-1082 YGGFSKGR
+1082 YGGYSKGR
-1090 SEGLMYLDY
+1090 SEGLVYLDY

-1106 RRGISNLGLTAG
+1106 RRGITNLGLTAG
-1118 ADYHSRVLELGG
+1118 ADYHSRILELGG

-1157 WQNSYREEG
+1157 WQNSYREDG

-1174 DSQHNNYFGMGAGVE
+1174 DSKQNNYFGMGAGVE

-1268 DWSCTVTV
+1268 DWSCSITV

>member
-1 MRKNHSKKKLLT
+1 MGSRKS
-13 AAVMAALLAAPGY
+13 G
-26 GHAFK
+26 
-31 MAPEYVYYN
+31 
-40 GKPLVEMQFLV
+40 
-51 KGEEIESLVDK
+51 
-62 AGYTLSPSLIQPVKS
+62 
-77 STAYWTGLIGPKA
+77 TAYWTGLLGAKV

-101 TQKNE
+101 TQE
-106 QNAYASTTSVI
+106 GVQNAYAKTSSHT
-117 VKNGKAKETEV
+117 KEKEAFRDTNV
-128 NFVAQQLQDG
+128 NFVVQQLQDG
-138 KKLLRMTDKIAEM
+138 KSLMRMQEDADKL
-151 DNPPSGDYGLSE
+151 PPGDYGYSIVL
-163 IAIGQYMGAARKG
+163 IGQYVGAARQG
-176 AVDGWWVDTDTVLP
+176 TVDGWWVDTDTVLP

-209 LGISKAV
+209 LGIYNLV
-216 EYLNKA
+216 DYLDEQ
-222 GNVYVPQDPSDTI
+222 GNVYVPKNRSEV
-235 KSKATGE
+235 KCSKATGE
-242 VMMRFS
+242 EMTRFS
-248 TEVTD
+248 SQVTD
-253 KDSWNLHLVDQ
+253 VRSWNLHLVDQ

-287 SPGVKESDFF
+287 DPGVKESDFF
-297 IVNNRSKKEDAS
+297 IVNNRFKKEDAS
-309 GKNGKAFFMGPN
+309 GKNGKAFFIGPN
-321 VTDALAGATF
+321 VTDALAGAAF

-342 EDDTFEGSHLQTTG
+342 ERDTFEGSHLQTAG
-356 MMSHRDY
+356 MMSHRAY

-369 MEVELAVMQDL
+369 MEVELALMQDL
-380 GYKIDRE
+380 GYDIDRK
-387 AYFGHSVYGDGKTFT
+387 AYFGHSVYGDGTTFT
-402 NTQGYSARNEAGT
+402 NTQGYFARNEAGT
-415 AYIKGRPSTV
+415 AYIQGKPSTV

-458 DGMQNRVIVPAAT
+458 DGMQNTVILPEAT
-471 KIHADGLR
+471 NIHADGLR

-487 GRDQVIDQAG
+487 GRDQVVNQAG
-497 AVTAKGKGGTG
+497 TVTANGQGGTG
-508 IRFDFGSSSNGA
+508 IRFDFGSSSNGSF
-520 ADEYRGSYIRYKRS
+520 DEYRGSYIRYKRG
-534 VKEETG
+534 VNE
-540 AIDNPENLKLTDMDE
+540 DNGGIIMPQNPDLTDMDE
-555 NVFNA
+555 N
-560 AADELNGPQVREYN
+560 Q
-574 LTGSL
+574 
-579 SGAENAIYISRNAF
+579 
-593 VKNINIKEGA
+593 NINILEGA
-603 SISGNIT
+603 SLSGNIT
-610 SDWKHFKTDGS
+610 SDWKHFNTDGS
-621 YDGVEKTEKEPGISF
+621 YDGLRQSRKVPEFADWLREKYPQVKLGEFMDWPAANQQEVIS
-636 EAWMA
+636 AYQ
-641 KNHPGE
+641 N
-647 KPKPGDEELEKNP
+647 
-660 ALMDKYLQYAADY
+660 
-673 EADPEVKASIKT
+673 DPNVKIITLIKSP
-685 VTTQKGL
+685 

-704 GYGYDAYIPDLV
+704 GYAYDAYIPDLV

-730 ITGPDNMKLNVKSG
+730 ISGPDNMKLNVKSG
-744 TLAYGGKADVVGV
+744 TLTY
-757 HVAEGA
+757 
-763 TLLGGSY
+763 LGGSY
-770 TVHDMSSMVAP
+770 TVHDMSRMVAP

-804 TGDSSMTIDGKL
+804 NSESAMTINGNL
-816 FSDGI
+816 LSDGT
-821 LQGVA
+821 LLGVA

-833 QVSGLALLDNSQV
+833 QVSGVAMLDNSQIV
-846 IAKNLLP
+846 AKNLLP
-853 DETFAV
+853 DEKFAV

-867 SVKNTQNA
+867 SVKNTENA
-875 PYKFGMLDEIG
+875 PYKFGMLDEI
-886 AVEGNTAVVTG
+886 
-897 KEANNLGAVDAVQG
+897 GAVDAVQG

-938 FTLTPEET
+938 FSLTPAQAKE
-946 KKTLS
+946 TLS
-951 SLASNASAKSM
+951 SIGSNASTKSM

-986 ETKAN
+986 ETKAS
-991 IPVQHLD
+991 IPMQHLE
-998 DSNDEGVPVTLRTLE
+998 DSSDEGVQVTLRTLE

-1038 TATLLGW
+1038 TTTLLGW
-1045 DKAYGKNWRAGVFAG
+1045 DKAYGKNWRAGMFAG

-1082 YGGFSKGR
+1082 YGGYSKGR

-1106 RRGISNLGLTAG
+1106 RRGITNLGLTAG

-1174 DSQHNNYFGMGAGVE
+1174 DSQHNDYFGMGAGVE

-1226 TYDMRNVQDKTHFVL
+1226 TYDMRNVQDKTHLVL

-1268 DWSCTVTV
+1268 DWSCSITV

>member
-106 QNAYASTTSVI
+106 QNAYASTTSLI

-647 KPKPGDEELEKNP
+647 NPKPGDEELEKNP
-660 ALMDKYLQYAADY
+660 ALIDKYLQYAADY

>member
-1 MRKNHSKKKLLT
+1 MQIVAKIYPKEIFRMNTHRKQKKQLT
-13 AAVMAALLAAPGY
+13 AAILVTLLAMPAY
-26 GHAFK
+26 GHAFRRP
-31 MAPEYVYYN
+31 PEYVYYN
-40 GKPLVEMQFLV
+40 GKPMVEMQFLT
-51 KGEEIESLVDK
+51 KGEEIGKMVDK
-62 AGYTLSPSLIQPVKS
+62 AGYTLNPSLIQSVKS
-77 STAYWTGLIGPKA
+77 STAYWTGMIGPKA

-101 TQKNE
+101 TQKNR
-106 QNAYASTTSVI
+106 QNAS
-117 VKNGKAKETEV
+117 
-128 NFVAQQLQDG
+128 AQQLQDG

-163 IAIGQYMGAARKG
+163 ISIGQYMGAARKG

-190 TNEQAADFVGTF
+190 TNEHAADFVGTF

-209 LGISKAV
+209 LGISKRAD
-216 EYLNKA
+216 YLDEE
-222 GNVYVPQDPSDTI
+222 GNVYVPNNPSEV
-235 KSKATGE
+235 KRSKVTGE
-242 VMMRFS
+242 AMMRFS
-248 TEVTD
+248 PEVTG
-253 KDSWNLHLVDQ
+253 KKSWNLHLVDQ

-287 SPGVKESDFF
+287 NPGLKKSDFF
-297 IVNNRSKKEDAS
+297 IVNNPVKGEDAS
-309 GKNGKAFFMGPN
+309 GKNGKAYFVGPH

-331 FGVNGVPVNGW
+331 FGVNGIPVNGW
-342 EDDTFEGSHLQTTG
+342 ERRGFEGSHLQTAG

-380 GYKIDRE
+380 GYDIDRE
-387 AYFGHSVYGDGKTFT
+387 AYFGHSVYGNGKVFT
-402 NTQGYSARNEAGT
+402 NTQGYFARNEAGT
-415 AYIKGRPSTV
+415 AYIKGRPSAV

-458 DGMQNRVIVPAAT
+458 DGMQNTVIVPAAT
-471 KIHADGLR
+471 NIHADGLR

-487 GRDQVIDQAG
+487 GRDQVVNQAG
-497 AVTAKGKGGTG
+497 TVTANGQGGTG

-520 ADEYRGSYIRYKRS
+520 EDEYRGSYIRYKRD
-534 VKEETG
+534 VEEGTG
-540 AIDNPENLKLTDMDE
+540 AIEDSKNLKLTDMNE
-555 NVFNA
+555 NVYNA
-560 AADELNGPQVREYN
+560 GKDELNGPQVKEYN
-574 LTGSL
+574 LSGSL
-579 SGAENAIYISRNAF
+579 SGAENAIYISKNAF
-593 VKNINIKEGA
+593 VKNINIKDGA
-603 SISGNIT
+603 SIRGNIT
-610 SDWKHFKTDGS
+610 SDWKHFHTGDGS
-621 YDGVEKTEKEPGISF
+621 YDGVKKTEKEPTYTF
-636 EAWMA
+636 EEWMA
-641 KNHPGE
+641 KNHPGVN
-647 KPKPGDEELEKNP
+647 PKLGDNATKDEIN
-660 ALMDKYLQYAADY
+660 AVLQYHEDY
-673 EADPEVKASIKT
+673 LTDPEVKASVKT
-685 VTTQKGL
+685 VITQKGA

-704 GYGYDAYIPDLV
+704 GYAYDAYIPDLV

-730 ITGPDNMKLNVKSG
+730 ISGPDNMKLNVKSG
-744 TLAYGGKADVVGV
+744 TLVYTGTADVVGV
-757 HVAEGA
+757 TVAEGA
-763 TLLGGSY
+763 TLLGGRY
-770 TVHDMSSMVAP
+770 TLHNMIEKVAA
-781 DFASELNE
+781 DFVSKLDN
-789 TDKGFFINCGTAGAL
+789 TDKGFFINSGTAGAL
-804 TGDSSMTIDGKL
+804 NSESAMTIKGNL
-816 FSDGI
+816 LSDGI

-833 QVSGLALLDNSQV
+833 QVSGLAMLDNAQIV
-846 IAKNLLP
+846 AKNLLP
-853 DETFAV
+853 NEKFAV
-859 VQAEGVYG
+859 VQADGVYG

-886 AVEGNTAVVTG
+886 AIEGNTAVVTG
-897 KEANNLGAVDAVQG
+897 KEANNLGTVDAVQG

-951 SLASNASAKSM
+951 SIASNASAKSM

-986 ETKAN
+986 EAKAN

-998 DSNDEGVPVTLRTLE
+998 DSSDEGVPVTLRTLE

-1082 YGGFSKGR
+1082 YGGYSKGR
-1090 SEGLMYLDY
+1090 SEGLVYLDY

-1174 DSQHNNYFGMGAGVE
+1174 DNQHNNYFGMGAGVE

-1226 TYDMRNVQDKTHFVL
+1226 TYDMRNVQDKTHLVL

-1268 DWSCTVTV
+1268 DWSCSVTV

>member
-1 MRKNHSKKKLLT
+1 M
-13 AAVMAALLAAPGY
+13 
-26 GHAFK
+26 
-31 MAPEYVYYN
+31 
-40 GKPLVEMQFLV
+40 
-51 KGEEIESLVDK
+51 
-62 AGYTLSPSLIQPVKS
+62 
-77 STAYWTGLIGPKA
+77 
-90 KNGQPWQVFVT
+90 
-101 TQKNE
+101 
-106 QNAYASTTSVI
+106 
-117 VKNGKAKETEV
+117 
-128 NFVAQQLQDG
+128 
-138 KKLLRMTDKIAEM
+138 
-151 DNPPSGDYGLSE
+151 
-163 IAIGQYMGAARKG
+163 
-176 AVDGWWVDTDTVLP
+176 
-190 TNEQAADFVGTF
+190 
-202 RHELGHA
+202 
-209 LGISKAV
+209 
-216 EYLNKA
+216 
-222 GNVYVPQDPSDTI
+222 
-235 KSKATGE
+235 
-242 VMMRFS
+242 
-248 TEVTD
+248 
-253 KDSWNLHLVDQ
+253 
-264 NLNPAKPGMEIL
+264 
-276 SAAGFAEKKKA
+276 
-287 SPGVKESDFF
+287 
-297 IVNNRSKKEDAS
+297 
-309 GKNGKAFFMGPN
+309 
-321 VTDALAGATF
+321 
-331 FGVNGVPVNGW
+331 
-342 EDDTFEGSHLQTTG
+342 
-356 MMSHRDY
+356 
-363 SNYTSF
+363 
-369 MEVELAVMQDL
+369 
-380 GYKIDRE
+380 
-387 AYFGHSVYGDGKTFT
+387 
-402 NTQGYSARNEAGT
+402 
-415 AYIKGRPSTV
+415 

-458 DGMQNRVIVPAAT
+458 DGMQNTVIIPEAT
-471 KIHADGLR
+471 NIHADGLR

-487 GRDQVIDQAG
+487 GSDQVVNQAG
-497 AVTAKGKGGTG
+497 TVTANGQGGTG

-520 ADEYRGSYIRYKRS
+520 FDEYRGSYIRYKRG
-534 VKEETG
+534 VNE
-540 AIDNPENLKLTDMDE
+540 DNGGIIMPQNPDLTDMDE
-555 NVFNA
+555 NVYNA
-560 AADELNGPQVREYN
+560 GADELNGSQVREFN

-579 SGAENAIYISRNAF
+579 SGAENAIYIGKNAF
-593 VKNINIKEGA
+593 VQNINILEGA
-603 SISGNIT
+603 SLRGNIT
-610 SDWKHFKTDGS
+610 SDWKHFNTDGS
-621 YDGVEKTEKEPGISF
+621 YDGLRQSRKVPEFADWLREKYPQVKLGEFMDWPAANQQEVIS
-636 EAWMA
+636 A
-641 KNHPGE
+641 
-647 KPKPGDEELEKNP
+647 
-660 ALMDKYLQYAADY
+660 YQS
-673 EADPEVKASIKT
+673 DPNVKTITLIKSP
-685 VTTQKGL
+685 

-704 GYGYDAYIPDLV
+704 GYAYDAYIPDLV

-730 ITGPDNMKLNVKSG
+730 ISGPDNMKLNVKSG
-744 TLAYGGKADVVGV
+744 TLTYGGKADVVGV
-757 HVAEGA
+757 YVAQGA

-770 TVHDMSSMVAP
+770 TVHDMSRMVAP

-804 TGDSSMTIDGKL
+804 NSESAMTINGNL
-816 FSDGI
+816 LSDGT
-821 LQGVA
+821 LLGVA

-833 QVSGLALLDNSQV
+833 QVSGVAMLDNSQV

-853 DETFAV
+853 NEKFAV
-859 VQAEGVYG
+859 VQADGVYG

-886 AVEGNTAVVTG
+886 AIEGNTAVVTG

-938 FTLTPEET
+938 FSLTPTQAKE
-946 KKTLS
+946 TLS

-974 LSSRLKDAFTAK
+974 LSSRVTEAFTAK
-986 ETKAN
+986 ETKAS

-998 DSNDEGVPVTLRTLE
+998 ESQDEGVPVTLRTLE

-1018 IWLKFGKNWGDMR
+1018 IWLKFGKNWGDLR

-1082 YGGFSKGR
+1082 YGGYSKGR
-1090 SEGLMYLDY
+1090 SEGLVYLDY

-1118 ADYHSRVLELGG
+1118 VDYHSRILELGG

-1157 WQNSYREEG
+1157 WQNSYREDG

-1268 DWSCTVTV
+1268 DWSCSITV